1 MRLAI
6 FSDVHGNLTALEA
19 VLHDIE
25 QVGGIDLTWC
35 LGDLAA
41 FGPRPAECIR
51 RLRALAEVD
60 EGKKFKVIGGNT
72 DRYMITGERP
82 KHPFVEDEAAFEQK
96 KVEWRSLNDG
106 ILWGVDQLSFE
117 DYEFLKKI
125 NGHELGK
132 KIDGYGYVIGYHAI
146 PGNDETALFP
156 DTPEDEARDFFL
168 DREGRLGVGGH
179 THVQMD
185 RDLGNWRAIN
195 VGSVGFP
202 TDVKGQA
209 GWGLFTFE
217 DGKAQVELRRV
228 PFDVEA
234 VIAEL
239 GAVGYPQVE
248 WTAGR
253 LRA

>member
-1 MRLAI
+1 MRLAV
-6 FSDVHGNLTALEA
+6 FSDIHGNLTALEA
-19 VLHDIE
+19 VLQDME
-25 QVGGIDLTWC
+25 QMGGIDLTWC

-51 RLRALAEVD
+51 RLKALAEVD

-72 DRYMITGERP
+72 DRYLITGERP
-82 KHPFVEDEAAFEQK
+82 TFPIAENDEAFQK
-96 KVEWRSLNDG
+96 SRAYWRRLNDA

-168 DREGRLGVGGH
+168 DREGWLGVGGH
-179 THVQMD
+179 THIQMD
-185 RDLGNWRAIN
+185 RNLGNWRAIN
-195 VGSVGFP
+195 VGSVGLP
-202 TDVKGQA
+202 MDVKGQA

-217 DGKAQVELRRV
+217 DGKVQVELRRV
-228 PFDVEA
+228 PFDAEA
-234 VIAEL
+234 VITEL
-239 GAVGYPQVE
+239 GAAGYPQVE
-248 WTAGR
+248 WTGGQ
-253 LRA
+253 LRT

>member
-1 MRLAI
+1 M
-6 FSDVHGNLTALEA
+6 
-19 VLHDIE
+19 E

-41 FGPRPAECIR
+41 FGPRPVECIR
-51 RLRALAEVD
+51 RLKALAEAD

-72 DRYMITGERP
+72 DRYLLTGERP
-82 KHPFVEDEAAFEQK
+82 KSPMAETDEAFQK
-96 KVEWRSLNDG
+96 AKADWRSLNDG
-106 ILWGVDQLSFE
+106 LLWGVDQLSFE

-146 PGNDETALFP
+146 PGNDEPALFP

-195 VGSVGFP
+195 VGSVGLP

-209 GWGLFTFE
+209 GWGLFIFE

-228 PFDVEA
+228 PFDVET

-248 WTAGR
+248 WTSRR

>member
-6 FSDVHGNLTALEA
+6 LSDIHGNLTAFEA
-19 VLHDIE
+19 VLKDME

-41 FGPRPAECIR
+41 FGPYPAECIR
-51 RLRALAEVD
+51 RVKVLAEAD

-72 DRYMITGERP
+72 DRYLITGDRP
-82 KHPFVEDEAAFEQK
+82 RFAFVENDEAFQK
-96 KVEWRSLNDG
+96 SKAELHNLNDG
-106 ILWGVDQLSFE
+106 LLWGLDQLSFE

-125 NGHELGK
+125 NGQELSK
-132 KIDGYGYVIGYHAI
+132 KIDGYGHVIGYHAI

-156 DTPEDEARDFFL
+156 DTPESEATDFFL
-168 DREGRLGVGGH
+168 DREGWLGVGGH
-179 THVQMD
+179 THIQMD
-185 RDLGNWRAIN
+185 RKLGNWRAIN
-195 VGSVGFP
+195 VGSVGAP
-202 TDVKGQA
+202 MDVKGQA

-217 DGKAQVELRRV
+217 NGQVEVDLRRV

-239 GAVGYPQVE
+239 KSVGYPPVE
-248 WTAGR
+248 WTSKR
-253 LRA
+253 LRP

>member
-1 MRLAI
+1 MRLAV
-6 FSDVHGNLTALEA
+6 FSDIHGNLSALEA
-19 VLHDIE
+19 VLKDME

-51 RLRALAEVD
+51 RLKVLAEAD

-72 DRYMITGERP
+72 DRYLLTGERP
-82 KHPFVEDEAAFEQK
+82 KFLVAENDEAFQK
-96 KVEWRSLNDG
+96 SRAYWHTLNDA

-156 DTPEDEARDFFL
+156 DTPEAEASDFFL
-168 DREGRLGVGGH
+168 DREGWLGIGGH
-179 THVQMD
+179 THIQMD
-185 RDLGNWRAIN
+185 RNLGNWRAIN
-195 VGSVGFP
+195 VGSVGLP
-202 TDVKGQA
+202 T
-209 GWGLFTFE
+209 
-217 DGKAQVELRRV
+217 
-228 PFDVEA
+228 
-234 VIAEL
+234 
-239 GAVGYPQVE
+239 
-248 WTAGR
+248 
-253 LRA
+253 